1 MQGGLKM
8 KEFTIKEAAE
18 YYGKSESWIRKKILA
33 EELQAEKR
41 PFQYGERWI
50 ITDQALDD
58 LADRLNQTAKAEQEV
73 VEVRQVDKPVNAD
86 ELVNRLNKASK
97 ELIESKSDEIK
108 KVINDQN
115 KKIDQQTELIKKLS
129 DQVEKMKDQQNKTF
143 IDKLKDFFK

>member
-1 MQGGLKM
+1 MQ
-8 KEFTIKEAAE
+8 EFTIKQAAK

-33 EELQAEKR
+33 EELKAEKR

-58 LADRLNQTAKAEQEV
+58 LADRLDQTAKAEQEV
-73 VEVRQVDKPVNAD
+73 VEVRQVNKPVNAD
-86 ELVNRLNKASK
+86 ELVNKLNKASK

-115 KKIDQQTELIKKLS
+115 KKIDQQTELIKNLS
-129 DQVEKMKDQQNKTF
+129 DQVEEMKKRQNKTF